1 MRDATTLTEFPFAKA
16 DLCVKCGLCLP
27 HCPTYAE
34 TRHEAESPRGRIAL
48 MQGLAGGLIPHTP
61 ALQSHLDACL
71 SCRSCERVCPAQ
83 VPYGEII
90 DAGRTLLAQRHA
102 QHSRLIGWLSPW
114 LTQRRLRR
122 LARALLRMYQR
133 SGLQTRLR
141 DARLLPPALRRW
153 ASLIPMKQDG
163 TPSRPG
169 TPGTP
174 GTRTARAER
183 RPLQLFR
190 GCINEIAE
198 PEVLDA
204 IESVFT
210 RCGFDVSRPAR
221 QTCCGAL
228 HQHNGR
234 AATAGA
240 LALRNVAAF
249 GGDAPIIYAASG
261 CGATLQEYGHVGG
274 PASSAFAA
282 RVREPHRLLLEHWP
296 ADLQLRSYAARIA
309 VHLPCT
315 QRNVTGGGEAMLAL
329 LGRIPAATL
338 LPLDLQHGCC
348 GAAGTYLL
356 TQPAMADQLLERKL
370 DAIAAIRPEVLVSSN
385 IGCTLHLAAGLRR
398 RGLRVP
404 VLHPFALLAQQ
415 WPSDP
420 PSPSDR

>member
-1 MRDATTLTEFPFAKA
+1 MRDTTALTDFPFAKA

-48 MQGLAGGLIPHTP
+48 MQGLAGGLVPHTL

-90 DAGRTLLAQRHA
+90 DAGRTLLVQRHA

-114 LTQRRLRR
+114 LTQRTLRR

-133 SGLQTRLR
+133 SGLQTHLR
-141 DARLLPPALRRW
+141 DARRLPPTLQRW
-153 ASLIPMKQDG
+153 AWLIPVKQDA
-163 TPSRPG
+163 TTSRPAA
-169 TPGTP
+169 P
-174 GTRTARAER
+174 GTRTAGAAQRA
-183 RPLQLFR
+183 LQLFR
-190 GCINEIAE
+190 GCVNEIAE
-198 PEVLDA
+198 PDVLDA
-204 IESVFT
+204 IEWVFT
-210 RCGFDVSRPAR
+210 RCGFAVSTPAH

-234 AATAGA
+234 ASAAGT
-240 LALRNVAAF
+240 LAQRNVAAF
-249 GGDAPIIYAASG
+249 GGDALIIYAASG
-261 CGATLQEYGHVGG
+261 CGATLQEYDRVGG
-274 PASSAFAA
+274 PASSAFAM

-296 ADLQLRSYAARIA
+296 VDLQLRPRAARIA

-329 LGRIPAATL
+329 LAKIPGATL

-356 TQPAMADQLLERKL
+356 SQPAMADQLLDHKL
-370 DAIAAIRPEVLVSSN
+370 DAIAAIQPDVLVSSN

-398 RGLRVP
+398 RGLTVP